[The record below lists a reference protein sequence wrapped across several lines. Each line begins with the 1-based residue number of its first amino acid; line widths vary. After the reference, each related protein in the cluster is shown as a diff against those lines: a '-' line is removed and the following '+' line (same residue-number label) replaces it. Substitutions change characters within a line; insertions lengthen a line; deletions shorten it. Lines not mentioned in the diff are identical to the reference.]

1 MTPLAWLGRTV
12 PVTVIGGYLGS
23 GKTSTLNHLLA
34 VKSGPRLGVLVN
46 DFGSISIDEKL
57 IVSRDGDVVTLANG
71 CACCSVAGD
80 LGEALDKLARA
91 KSSPEHIVVEA
102 SGVADPARIAALAR
116 SPGLEPR
123 APVVVVDAETIV
135 ARASDKFVGR
145 LVGRQIAKAGLIV
158 LNKVDLVARERLEA
172 ARAFI
177 AAKAPE
183 VSVIETSYGRVDAAA
198 LMGAETATP
207 SRFVCDLPEDDA
219 TGVFESHVWTADGPV
234 DVLALTEAV
243 RLLPGSVM
251 RAKGLVRGSEGR
263 LFEIHRVGARVAA
276 TPFEARTLA
285 MRSELVVI
293 ALSGMLDWAQLDRS
307 LNACRVQGGAK

>member
-1 MTPLAWLGRTV
+1 MTLLAWLGRTV

-158 LNKVDLVARERLEA
+158 LNKVDLVDREQLEA
-172 ARAFI
+172 ARALVMAKAPQARI
-177 AAKAPE
+177 VEACYGRIEATILLAEDNAAAKAICDQPDDDANRMFE
-183 VSVIETSYGRVDAAA
+183 SYLWKAQGQV
-198 LMGAETATP
+198 
-207 SRFVCDLPEDDA
+207 DLP
-219 TGVFESHVWTADGPV
+219 
-234 DVLALTEAV
+234 ALTEAV
-243 RLLPGSVM
+243 RRLLPEVP
-251 RAKGLVRGSEGR
+251 RIKGLVRGAD
-263 LFEIHRVGARVAA
+263 ARVFEVQSVGERIAVAPFDAA
-276 TPFEARTLA
+276 AIDDDGG
-285 MRSELVVI
+285 LVFI
-293 ALSGMLDWAQLDRS
+293 GLTGSLDRPRLDRL
-307 LNACRVQGGAK
+307 LNACLKKQTSTT